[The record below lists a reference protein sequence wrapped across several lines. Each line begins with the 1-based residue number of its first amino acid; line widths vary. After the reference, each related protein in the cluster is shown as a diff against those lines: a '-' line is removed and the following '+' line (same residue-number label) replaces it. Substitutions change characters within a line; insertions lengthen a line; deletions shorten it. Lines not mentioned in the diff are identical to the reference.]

1 MDKTEVKQFPFRI
14 FYLKQFVIL
23 LILSFS
29 ELIHAQQILTEVEY
43 FGTNPG
49 NLTMY
54 TYAPAS
60 ISKGTKKPL
69 VVVLHGCSQSA
80 QLVSEQTGWNI
91 LADQYGFRVMYP
103 QQKAAN
109 NPSMCFDWYRA
120 ADIDRDKGECASIKQ
135 MIDTFEKNYAVDSSG
150 IYVTGL
156 SAGAAMA
163 VVMMS
168 VYPAMFNT
176 GAIFAGG
183 AYKSALNVMT
193 TTSAMMG
200 WVNRTP
206 KEWGDYVRN
215 ANPAFKGSFP
225 KIIIYQGRRDLVVN
239 HKNAHEMIEQ
249 WTNVHGIDTLATD
262 TVNDFAN
269 NVNIKK
275 YVYKNAS
282 GENAVTYYEV
292 KNIGHALMINPG
304 NCRDEGGKMVP
315 FSVDEDF
322 FSTYWTGIDFGLIP
336 EPKISGKSEVQLS
349 EKDVEY
355 SVPFY
360 KGSVYSWSYP
370 DDAFPVG
377 AENQHVLKLNFG
389 KRSGSISVVEH
400 DSAGCYI
407 RYPGLKVGLKP

>member
-1 MDKTEVKQFPFRI
+1 MVQTIVRNYFTSI
-14 FYLKQFVIL
+14 FNLKLVLTL
-23 LILSFS
+23 LSLV
-29 ELIHAQQILTEVEY
+29 LTGYAKGQQILTDIDY

-49 NLTMY
+49 NLTMHIY
-54 TYAPAS
+54 SPPTLP
-60 ISKGTKKPL
+60 KENKKPL
-69 VVVLHGCSQSA
+69 VIVLHGCSQSA
-80 QLVSEQTGWNI
+80 QLVSEQTGWNK
-91 LADQYGFRVMYP
+91 LADQYGFRVLYP
-103 QQKAAN
+103 QQKASN

-135 MIDTFEKNYAVDSSG
+135 MIDTFEKSFAVDSSK
-150 IYVTGL
+150 IFVTGL

-168 VYPAMFNT
+168 AYPAIFNT

-183 AYKSALNVMT
+183 AYKSAVNVMT

-206 KEWGDYVRN
+206 LEWGDYVRN
-215 ANPAFKGSFP
+215 ANPAFKGPYP

-262 TVNDFAN
+262 TINDFAN

-275 YVYKNAS
+275 YLFKNS
-282 GENAVTYYEV
+282 NGENVVTYYEV

-304 NCRDEGGKMVP
+304 NCRDEGGKIVP

-322 FSTYWTGIDFGLIP
+322 FSTYWTAVDFGLIP
-336 EPKISGKSEVQLS
+336 EPKISGKNKIQLN
-349 EKDVEY
+349 EQNVEY
-355 SVPFY
+355 SVPYF
-360 KGSVYSWSYP
+360 KGSTYSWSFP
-370 DDAFPVG
+370 DDAIPVG
-377 AENQHVLKLNFG
+377 AEDHNTLKLNFG

-400 DSAGCYI
+400 DSAGCYF
-407 RYPGLKVGLKP
+407 RYPALKVLVK

>member
-1 MDKTEVKQFPFRI
+1 MDIAKSKHFFSSII
-14 FYLKQFVIL
+14 FKLNFIL
-23 LILSFS
+23 FLFLFS
-29 ELIHAQQILTEVEY
+29 ENIQSQQILTEVEY

-54 TYAPAS
+54 LYSPSA
-60 ISKGTKKPL
+60 ISKETKRPL

-80 QLVSEQTGWNI
+80 QLVSEQTGWNK
-91 LADQYGFRVMYP
+91 LAEQYGFRVLYP
-103 QQKAAN
+103 QQKASN
-109 NPSMCFDWYRA
+109 NPSMCYNWYRA

-135 MIDTFEKNYAVDSSG
+135 MIDTFEKNYSVDSSG
-150 IYVTGL
+150 IFVTGL
-156 SAGAAMA
+156 SAGAAMS
-163 VVMMS
+163 VVMLAT
-168 VYPAMFNT
+168 YPGIFNT

-206 KEWGDYVRN
+206 LEWGDYVRN
-215 ANPAFKGSFP
+215 ANPAFKGKFP

-262 TVNDFAN
+262 TISDFAN

-275 YVYKNAS
+275 YLYKNSS

-304 NCRDEGGKMVP
+304 NCREEGGKMVP
-315 FSVDEDF
+315 FSVDEDY
-322 FSTYWTGIDFGLIP
+322 FSTYWTAVDFGLIP
-336 EPKISGKSEVQLS
+336 EPKILGKTEIQFN
-349 EKDVEY
+349 EQNVEY

-370 DDAFPVG
+370 DDAIPVG
-377 AENQHVLKLNFG
+377 AENQNTLKLNFG
-389 KRSGSISVVEH
+389 KRSGSISVVEY
-400 DSAGCYI
+400 DSAGCYV
-407 RYPGLKVGLKP
+407 RYPSLKLSVKP

>member
-1 MDKTEVKQFPFRI
+1 MKNLLRVF
-14 FYLKQFVIL
+14 IL
-23 LILSFS
+23 ISLLSETQLS
-29 ELIHAQQILTEVEY
+29 YSQQLTEISY
-43 FGTNPG
+43 FGSNPG
-49 NLTMY
+49 NLSMY
-54 TYAPAS
+54 VYAPPS
-60 ISKGTKKPL
+60 FPENDKRPL

-80 QLVSEQTGWNI
+80 QLVLEQSGWNK
-91 LADQYGFRVMYP
+91 LADTYGFRVLYP
-103 QQKAAN
+103 QQKASN

-135 MIDTFEKNYAVDSSG
+135 MIDEFGKKFAVDSSQVF
-150 IYVTGL
+150 ITGL

-163 VVMMS
+163 VVMMAA
-168 VYPAMFNT
+168 YPAVFNT

-206 KEWGDYVRN
+206 AEWGDFVRN
-215 ANPAFKGSFP
+215 ANPAFKGP
-225 KIIIYQGRRDLVVN
+225 YPRIIIYQGKRDIVVN
-239 HKNAHEMIEQ
+239 HRNAHELIEQ
-249 WTNVHGIDTLATD
+249 WTNIHNIDTIAND
-262 TVNDFAN
+262 TINDFAN

-275 YVYKNAS
+275 YLYKNARN
-282 GENAVTYYEV
+282 ENVVSYYEV

-322 FSTYWTGIDFGLIP
+322 FSTYWTAIDFGLIP
-336 EPKISGKSEVQLS
+336 APEIKGKKEVMEQ
-349 EKDVEY
+349 EQNVKY

-370 DDAFPVG
+370 DDAVPVG
-377 AENQHVLKLNFG
+377 ADNKNEIILNFG
-389 KRSGSISVVEH
+389 KKQGSVSVLES

-407 RYPGLKVGLKP
+407 RYPSLKVSVEN